1 MRYRIEKDEIGE
13 LQLPAEAYYGIYTAR
28 SANNFAITKR
38 GINRQMIK
46 ALTIVKK
53 SAAKANMDA
62 GELDSNIAEA
72 IMSSCDEILNGRLHG
87 QFITDLIQ
95 GGAGSGM
102 NMNANEV
109 IANRANEM
117 LGGRKGTYE
126 YVHPLKHVNCG
137 QSTNDVVPT
146 AARIAITKQI
156 KKLQVELKKLQ
167 NSFISKSKE
176 YEHLSRNGRT
186 HLQIASPINLGTE
199 FLACASVLGRDLKRL
214 DLALTSLSEVNMGGT
229 SIGTSL
235 NAHPKYLKKI
245 VFYINK
251 YSGEE
256 FVPAKDLIDK
266 TRNLDAF
273 AFTSSVLKVL
283 ATNLSKIASDL
294 RLLASDGSN
303 GFNEINLPNVEMGSS
318 TMPGCFNPVIPEVI
332 NQISFYVYG
341 LDTTITKACESG
353 QLEIN
358 VFSPIIY
365 MSLFEQITSLRR
377 GIRTLREK
385 AIDGLTVNEKII
397 LE

>member
-1 MRYRIEKDEIGE
+1 MRYRIEIDAIGE
-13 LQLPAEAYYGIYTAR
+13 LQLPAEAYYGIHTAR

-53 SAAKANMDA
+53 SAAKANLDA
-62 GELDSNIAEA
+62 GELEEDVANA
-72 IMSSCDEILNGRLHG
+72 IMASCDEILNGRLHG

-95 GGAGSGM
+95 GGAGTGM

-126 YVHPLKHVNCG
+126 YVHPLTHVNYA
-137 QSTNDVVPT
+137 QSTSDVVPT
-146 AARIAITKQI
+146 AARIAITKQL

-176 YEHLSRNGRT
+176 YENITRTGRT
-186 HLQIASPINLGTE
+186 HLQKATPINLGAE
-199 FLACASVLGRDLKRL
+199 FLACSNVLGRDLKRIE
-214 DLALTSLSEVNMGGT
+214 LAITTLSEVNMGGT

-235 NAHPKYLKKI
+235 NTNPKYLKKI

-251 YSGEE
+251 FSGEE

-273 AFTSSVLKVL
+273 VFASSVLKVL
-283 ATNLSKIASDL
+283 GTNLSKIASDL
-294 RLLASDGSN
+294 RLLASDGSH
-303 GFNEINLPNVEMGSS
+303 GFNEINLPNVEMGPSN
-318 TMPGCFNPVIPEVI
+318 MPDRFNPVIPEVI

-353 QLEIN
+353 QLEVN

-385 AIDGLTVNEKII
+385 AIDGLTVNEKIFT
-397 LE
+397 E

>member
-1 MRYRIEKDEIGE
+1 MRYRIEKDAIGE
-13 LQLPAEAYYGIYTAR
+13 MQIPLEAYYGIYTAR
-28 SANNFAITKR
+28 CANNFAITKR

-53 SAAKANMDA
+53 AAAKANLDA
-62 GELDSNIAEA
+62 GELDAEIANA
-72 IMSSCDEILNGRLHG
+72 IMASCDEILNGRLHG

-102 NMNANEV
+102 NMNASEV

-117 LGGRKGTYE
+117 LGGKKGTYE
-126 YVHPLKHVNCG
+126 FVDPIKHVNCG

-167 NSFISKSKE
+167 NSFILKSKE
-176 YEHLSRNGRT
+176 YENITRTGRT
-186 HLQIASPINLGTE
+186 HLQKATPINLGTE
-199 FLACASVLGRDLKRL
+199 FLACSNVLGRDFKRL
-214 DLALTSLSEVNMGGT
+214 DLALSSLSEVNMGGT

-235 NAHPKYLKKI
+235 NAHPKYVKKI

-251 YSGEE
+251 FSSEE
-256 FVPAKDLIDK
+256 FVPAKDLVDK
-266 TRNLDAF
+266 TRNLDTF
-273 AFTSSVLKVL
+273 VFTSSVLKVL
-283 ATNLSKIASDL
+283 AADLSKIASDL
-294 RLLASDGSN
+294 RLLSSDGST
-303 GFNEINLPNVEMGSS
+303 GFNEITLPNVEMGSS
-318 TMPGCFNPVIPEVI
+318 NMPKEFNPVIPEVI

-341 LDTTITKACESG
+341 LDVTITKACESG
-353 QLEIN
+353 QLEVN

-365 MSLFEQITSLRR
+365 MCLFEQITALRR

-385 AIDGLTVNEKII
+385 AIDGLKVNEKIF
-397 LE
+397 E